1 MEESCKL
8 YLVTDG
14 DPKNLS
20 EDNLISMGAYTVFS
34 KSDWPIR
41 IGDGLKMSIVRE
53 EMMDEPVQLKIVQV
67 KEGAPKKLILCNT
80 KKRN

>member
-1 MEESCKL
+1 MRESCTIFVLK
-8 YLVTDG
+8 DG
-14 DPKNLS
+14 DPNNLS

-53 EMMDEPVQLKIVQV
+53 EMMDEPVQLKIVQIE
-67 KEGAPKKLILCNT
+67 EGAPKKLILCST
-80 KKRN
+80 EKRK